1 MALLYIDLCFQL
13 STIEETLPKNIA
25 TSIKDEKFLNF
36 FFSRIRRVRDVD
48 REFLALE
55 GVEQDYPY
63 ISLCGKEV
71 NFIRPAA
78 TPIVFHS
85 LVSNHLHFGGNL
97 IRPFDASCLAVSPK
111 TGRLYHK
118 IRKENDVIRPENP
131 PQDEYGLIRSSVAVA
146 LSEHIDPGDCN
157 DSESSGLYFSDE
169 YGLSQINSLPQSSEP
184 GEWAL
189 PGNEDD

>member
-1 MALLYIDLCFQL
+1 L

-36 FFSRIRRVRDVD
+36 FFSRIQRVRDVD

-55 GVEQDYPY
+55 GAEKDYPY
-63 ISLCGKEV
+63 VSLCGKEV

-85 LVSNHLHFGGNL
+85 LVGDDLHFGGNL
-97 IRPFDASCLAVSPK
+97 IRPFDASYLAVSLK

-118 IRKENDVIRPENP
+118 IGKDNKVVCPEKP
-131 PQDEYGLIRSSVAVA
+131 TQDEFGLIRSSVAVT
-146 LSEHIDPGDCN
+146 LSEHINPGDCD
-157 DSESSGLYFSDE
+157 DSESSGLYFCNEGGSS
-169 YGLSQINSLPQSSEP
+169 LINQLPQNSEP
-184 GEWAL
+184 EEWAL
-189 PGNEDD
+189 PGN

>member
-1 MALLYIDLCFQL
+1 MS
-13 STIEETLPKNIA
+13 STEETIPKNIA

-36 FFSRIRRVRDVD
+36 FFSRIQSARDVD

-55 GVEQDYPY
+55 SVENDYPY
-63 ISLCGKEV
+63 VSLCGKEV

-85 LVSNHLHFGGNL
+85 LVGNDLHFGGSL
-97 IRPFDASCLAVSPK
+97 IRPFNASYLAVSLK

-118 IRKENDVIRPENP
+118 VEKENKAGRSEKVS
-131 PQDEYGLIRSSVAVA
+131 QDEYGLIRSSVAVA
-146 LSEHIDPGDCN
+146 LSEYIHPGNCD
-157 DSESSGLYFSDE
+157 DSEISGLNFCNEGAST
-169 YGLSQINSLPQSSEP
+169 QIKALPQSSEP

-189 PGNEDD
+189 PGNKDE